1 MDRAEPMKRLRMR
14 RATCALLC
22 ALLASPAAAGPR
34 EQAKRLHDRLVGV
47 PPDGAT
53 LDAMAARLASGDGL
67 GAADLALQDP
77 AFYTTSL
84 KNWVTPWTNVERT
97 VFAELNDYTATVIG
111 MIRDDVP
118 FTEVLSADLVYVGAP
133 GVVNPAY
140 SHTDNEHYRQLELQ
154 RVDLSDPTQLVPV
167 AQSTLPGSQLV
178 ASETAGVITTRAAG
192 LAFFSAGTN
201 RRMWRFT
208 AINYL
213 CRDMEELKDISR
225 PVDRIRQDVSRSPGG
240 DSTIFQNSCS
250 GCHSGMDAVAG
261 AFAYFEFDEAQQRV
275 VHTRG
280 VVQPK
285 HLINAN
291 VFPYGWITSD
301 DRWDNY
307 WREGSNAN
315 LGWGST
321 PSGGF
326 GAKSLGQE
334 VAASRAFSVCQVEK
348 VFEHVCFRPPS
359 SLAEVAEVE
368 RIADVFEAQSYSMR
382 RVFAEVGVYC
392 MGQ

>member
-1 MDRAEPMKRLRMR
+1 
-14 RATCALLC
+14 
-22 ALLASPAAAGPR
+22 
-34 EQAKRLHDRLVGV
+34 
-47 PPDGAT
+47 
-53 LDAMAARLASGDGL
+53 
-67 GAADLALQDP
+67 
-77 AFYTTSL
+77 
-84 KNWVTPWTNVERT
+84 
-97 VFAELNDYTATVIG
+97 
-111 MIRDDVP
+111 
-118 FTEVLSADLVYVGAP
+118 
-133 GVVNPAY
+133 
-140 SHTDNEHYRQLELQ
+140 
-154 RVDLSDPTQLVPV
+154 
-167 AQSTLPGSQLV
+167 
-178 ASETAGVITTRAAG
+178 
-192 LAFFSAGTN
+192 
-201 RRMWRFT
+201 
-208 AINYL
+208 
-213 CRDMEELKDISR
+213 
-225 PVDRIRQDVSRSPGG
+225 
-240 DSTIFQNSCS
+240 
-250 GCHSGMDAVAG
+250 MDAVAG

-315 LGWGST
+315 LGWGAT